1 MTLSDGFSF
10 RQLFKGNEDGDQVK
24 HNMFDVPIIAQ
35 WVRINPTR
43 WKDRISLRVE
53 LYGCDYHAETLF
65 FNGTSL
71 VSLDLL
77 REPISA
83 SRETMQFR
91 FKTSHANGVLMYSK
105 GTQGDFL
112 ALQLYENKMIL
123 NLKLGELTLFEMLEC
138 NVITTLLSR
147 EFCHELILGWKLARR
162 QRLA

>member
-1 MTLSDGFSF
+1 
-10 RQLFKGNEDGDQVK
+10 
-24 HNMFDVPIIAQ
+24 MFDVPIIAQ

-123 NLKLGELTLFEMLEC
+123 NLKLGECKDFDQ
-138 NVITTLLSR
+138 S
-147 EFCHELILGWKLARR
+147 EF
-162 QRLA
+162 QF

>member
-1 MTLSDGFSF
+1 
-10 RQLFKGNEDGDQVK
+10 
-24 HNMFDVPIIAQ
+24 MFDVPIIAQ
-35 WVRINPTR
+35 WIRINPTR

-53 LYGCDYHAETLF
+53 LYGCDYYAETLF

-123 NLKLGELTLFEMLEC
+123 NLKLGELTRHSLEVKC
-138 NVITTLLSR
+138 NFKKNAIPQLLVSFQATLS
-147 EFCHELILGWKLARR
+147 
-162 QRLA
+162 

>member
-1 MTLSDGFSF
+1 
-10 RQLFKGNEDGDQVK
+10 
-24 HNMFDVPIIAQ
+24 MFDVPIIAQ
-35 WVRINPTR
+35 WIRINPTR

-53 LYGCDYHAETLF
+53 LYGCEYYAETLF

-91 FKTSHANGVLMYSK
+91 FKTSFANGVLMYSK

-123 NLKLGELTLFEMLEC
+123 NLKLGELKVYNENEWQYLKH
-138 NVITTLLSR
+138 VSIQVPLS
-147 EFCHELILGWKLARR
+147 
-162 QRLA
+162 

>member
-1 MTLSDGFSF
+1 M
-10 RQLFKGNEDGDQVK
+10 K
-24 HNMFDVPIIAQ
+24 HNVFDVPIIAQ

-53 LYGCDYHAETLF
+53 LYGCEYLAETLF

-71 VSLDLL
+71 VTLDLL
-77 REPISA
+77 RDPISA
-83 SRETMQFR
+83 SRETIQFR

-123 NLKLGELTLFEMLEC
+123 NMKLGELAVCAIIEV
-138 NVITTLLSR
+138 N
-147 EFCHELILGWKLARR
+147 LIAYHF
-162 QRLA
+162 QAHPS

>member
-1 MTLSDGFSF
+1 
-10 RQLFKGNEDGDQVK
+10 
-24 HNMFDVPIIAQ
+24 MFDVPIIAQ

-53 LYGCDYHAETLF
+53 LYGCDYYAETLF

-123 NLKLGELTLFEMLEC
+123 NLKLGKLKISDRIEFQFRTLSLF
-138 NVITTLLSR
+138 R
-147 EFCHELILGWKLARR
+147 YFRDELIFSWKLTRR